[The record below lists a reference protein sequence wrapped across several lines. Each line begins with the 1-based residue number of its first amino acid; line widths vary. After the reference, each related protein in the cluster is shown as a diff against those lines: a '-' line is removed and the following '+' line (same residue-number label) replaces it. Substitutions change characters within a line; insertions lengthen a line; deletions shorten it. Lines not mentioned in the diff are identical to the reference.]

1 MSKRRGQMNEEEDS
15 SSSDALLL
23 DTQGEVVPG
32 LFRSS
37 FVAEFKRSSV
47 RNMLWSKQSK
57 KP

>member
-1 MSKRRGQMNEEEDS
+1 MNEEEDS